1 MPASGS
7 FPMNYT
13 VTGGLSK
20 AETEV
25 ELVPPKEYAQW
36 MPQADENEQTIGN
49 FIDVEIVAHTKD
61 DPTSPPLFL
70 DARINQILNRPD
82 GGK

>member
-49 FIDVEIVAHTKD
+49 FIDVEIVA
-61 DPTSPPLFL
+61 SPPLVL